1 MFLGVDG
8 GGTKTAL
15 ALIDSDGNIR
25 ATHAAPG
32 AYYFGSGLEATGNV
46 LAEAVAAVLKSAGAT
61 ASELEY
67 AFFGLPG
74 YGEDSTVADA
84 LDRLPAASVP
94 GTPYRCGNDM
104 VCGWAGSLMCRDGI
118 NVVAGT
124 GSICYGE
131 RGGRSARCGGWGE
144 LFSDEGSAYWIACR
158 GLNLF
163 SRMSDGRA
171 PRGALHGLMK
181 SSLELAADLDLCG
194 HVYTRLA
201 SDRPRIAQ
209 LARLV
214 QEAANAGDEQ
224 CIAIYA
230 EAARELAG
238 LVEATRRQIGF
249 GADEVVPVSYSGG
262 IFTHAG
268 QLLLR
273 PFSSA
278 LREHHPHYRLELPA
292 LVPVLGAALYAARCS
307 GSPLNMSAI
316 ERLRAQS
323 ASAAAVAT
331 AS

>member
-15 ALIDSDGNIR
+15 ALIDRSGAVR
-25 ATHAAPG
+25 GTHSATG
-32 AYYFGSGLEATGNV
+32 SYYFASGLEATGAV
-46 LAEAVAAVLKSAGAT
+46 LAAAVAAVLQAAGAT
-61 ASELEY
+61 AADLEFAY
-67 AFFGLPG
+67 FGLPG
-74 YGEDSTVADA
+74 YGEDSTLGDA

-171 PRGALHGLMK
+171 PRGPLHELMK
-181 SSLELAADLDLCG
+181 SSLGLAADLDLCG
-194 HVYTRLA
+194 HIYTRLG
-201 SDRPRIAQ
+201 SDRARIAQ
-209 LARLV
+209 IARLV
-214 QEAANAGDEQ
+214 QEAAHAGDVQ
-224 CIAIYA
+224 AIAVYG
-230 EAARELAG
+230 EAAAELAG

-249 GADEVVPVSYSGG
+249 GAGETVPVSYSGG
-262 IFTHAG
+262 MFDHAG
-268 QLLLR
+268 ELLLR
-273 PFSSA
+273 PFAAA
-278 LREHHPHYRLELPA
+278 LQAHHPHYQLETPA
-292 LVPVLGAALYAARCS
+292 LPPVLGAALYAARCA
-307 GSPLNMSAI
+307 GKPLDAAAIARLRSQATMSASG
-316 ERLRAQS
+316 AD
-323 ASAAAVAT
+323 T
-331 AS
+331 